1 MFRGRNKFI
10 HRDGCSIHSN
20 CTRSVS
26 KKSILTSRAVFANQL
41 PRIGNLNGNSGSTG
55 CVRRGRRSMPSFN
68 LFSLYIYGFFFVF
81 FCRDTGLFSPCRRH
95 VLSICREWHLSFLLC
110 YHVQCLTHTSLT
122 PVFGGQ
128 SITNAPLITQSTQV
142 PHVPLKHLSRQAA

>member
-1 MFRGRNKFI
+1 MGTVAVRVV
-10 HRDGCSIHSN
+10 
-20 CTRSVS
+20 CT
-26 KKSILTSRAVFANQL
+26 
-41 PRIGNLNGNSGSTG
+41 GGGG
-55 CVRRGRRSMPSFN
+55 SMPSFY
-68 LFSLYIYGFFFVF
+68 LFSLYMYGFFVF
-81 FCRDTGLFSPCRRH
+81 FLSRYRPVFTLTASFNVLSVGNGIRPFSFFMTAFCSDTGLFTPCWRH

-142 PHVPLKHLSRQAA
+142 PHVPLKNLSRKTA